1 MAWLNYPE
9 LLSEAWAAHQA
20 PRDPDAPTVVS
31 TFAGCGGSSL
41 GYSMAGY
48 RELLAVE
55 WDANACEHL
64 RANFPGLDVWQGDI
78 AQLSAEEVLERTG
91 LVPGELD
98 VFDGSPPCQGFSLA
112 GKRQLEDPRN
122 GLFREYVRLLTAL
135 RPRASVMEN
144 VSGMVKGKMKLL
156 FAEILTELKACGYLV
171 SARLLNATYFGVPQ
185 ARQRLIF
192 IGVREDLGVE
202 PSHPRAE
209 TRPVTVRE
217 AFMALEPRVFA
228 PPARG
233 QLFVFPFIRPG
244 QSAIDTVPRE
254 VLAHFVPRMARR
266 KPGGFG
272 FHTVCKRLA
281 PGRPAPT
288 LPKTYIAYSHTP
300 IHPTEH
306 RHLAAE
312 ELARLASFPDEY
324 SFSGS
329 YVDRHARIG
338 NCVPPLF
345 MRAVAT
351 HVRREI
357 LEAAA

>member
-9 LLSEAWAAHQA
+9 ILSSAWSEHLA
-20 PRDPDAPTVVS
+20 PKADDAPTVVS

-41 GYSMAGY
+41 GYSMSGY

-78 AQLSAEEVLERTG
+78 AALAADEVLERCG
-91 LVPGELD
+91 LEPGELD
-98 VFDGSPPCQGFSLA
+98 VFDGSPPCQGFSIA
-112 GKRQLEDPRN
+112 GKRQIDDPRN
-122 GLFREYVRLLTAL
+122 GLFREYVRLLVAL
-135 RPRASVMEN
+135 RPKVFVMEN

-156 FAEILTELKACGYLV
+156 FAEILAELKAAGYRV
-171 SARLLNATYFGVPQ
+171 SARLLNAAYFLVPQ

-192 IGVREDLGVE
+192 VGVREDLAVE
-202 PSHPRAE
+202 PSHPRVAH
-209 TRPVTVRE
+209 RPVTVRE
-217 AFMALEPRVFA
+217 AFTDLEPQVFA
-228 PPARG
+228 PPAKG
-233 QLFVFPFIRPG
+233 QRFVFPFIRAG
-244 QSAIDTVPRE
+244 QAAVDTVPPQ
-254 VLAHFVPRMARR
+254 VLAHFAPRMLRR
-266 KPGGFG
+266 KPGGWT
-272 FHTVCKRLA
+272 FHTVCRRLV
-281 PGRPAPT
+281 PGRPSPT
-288 LPKTYIAYSHTP
+288 LPKTYIPYSHTP

-324 SFSGS
+324 VWAGS
-329 YVDRHARIG
+329 YIDRHARVG

-345 MRAVAT
+345 MRAIAS
-351 HVRREI
+351 HVRTEI